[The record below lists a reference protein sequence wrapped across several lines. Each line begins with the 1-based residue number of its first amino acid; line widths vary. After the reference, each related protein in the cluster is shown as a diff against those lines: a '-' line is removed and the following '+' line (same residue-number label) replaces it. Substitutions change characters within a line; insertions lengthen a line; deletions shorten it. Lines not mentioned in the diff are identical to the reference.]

1 MPSRNS
7 LPHWLSFDRVKPAL
21 LTGIVLFMFS
31 YAINIV
37 MDWLHRPGKAVF
49 FNNLAVGIVGAVM
62 LLLCLSASYEAQMYA
77 RAKER
82 MILIE
87 ELNHHIRQALML
99 IEEAS
104 MLDDRAER
112 IQKMDEAI
120 SRIDVVLTELVPT
133 VGSATA
139 PRYSLPVATHT

>member
-1 MPSRNS
+1 MPSLKP

-21 LTGIVLFMFS
+21 LTGIVLFMVS
-31 YAINIV
+31 YVVDVV
-37 MDWLHRPGKAVF
+37 MDWLHRPTKAVF

-62 LLLCLSASYEAQMYA
+62 LILCLSASYEAQVYA

-99 IEEAS
+99 IEESA
-104 MLDDRAER
+104 MLENRAER
-112 IQKMDEAI
+112 IRRVDEAI
-120 SRIDVVLTELVPT
+120 AKVDVVLTELVPT

-139 PRYSLPVATHT
+139 PRYSLPVETHT